1 MKKYF
6 GEGALLLNTIIWGGT
21 FALIKNA
28 LTDISPLLFLGIRFF
43 IAAAILFPFIYK
55 IVKQTD
61 RNTFIAGSVLGLFY
75 FFGFATQTI
84 GLNYTTATKSGF
96 ITGTFVVIIPIL
108 QTIIEK
114 KKPKWYNIVSII
126 FVMIGLIFLSSSGD
140 NLLQFI
146 NELGSDFNIG
156 DFLTLICAVLFAF
169 QVVYVDVFTKKYDY
183 MPMVFIQLLITGIGG
198 FLGSIF
204 LSSIGLE
211 IVKFNL
217 TTNLIF
223 ALVYTSV
230 FASIIATIIQLR
242 YQKVVSPTKAG
253 IIYSFEPIM
262 AAILAFFIV
271 GEKISKFGMFGGVF
285 IVIGLLLSEILE
297 NRNEQAG
304 KSNDNS

>member
-285 IVIGLLLSEILE
+285 IVIGLLLSEFLE
-297 NRNEQAG
+297 NRNGQAG